1 MVNQNFL
8 VNDRAVKKM
17 ARYFKSV
24 IKLDSNFHIYVHGK
38 REWIERGFDE
48 EKKLN
53 YYKTFFEKEN

>member
-1 MVNQNFL
+1 
-8 VNDRAVKKM
+8 M

-48 EKKLN
+48 EKKLIII
-53 YYKTFFEKEN
+53 KLSLKKKIKS